1 MRVFLH
7 LKPNARFYIQITFI
21 TSSFVSVT
29 RNTKQLQEYRNPSTC
44 QNVSCA
50 YNLCLFHL
58 YPLRIGNLIFSP
70 GMKRREAL
78 KLFAEKAWDRT
89 DKAEKDVTRYQS
101 NPGQATAYMIGQLRI
116 WQVRNDTKARIEAH
130 KKTFKEK
137 DFHYQV
143 LSQGSSPLTHLESH
157 MRKFADCVIQPHSEG
172 CEYIIR
178 SLSDET
184 VMDEVTK
191 KPHKPFRDQPYQEHF
206 D

>member
-44 QNVSCA
+44 QNVSCV

-70 GMKRREAL
+70 GMKRQEAL

-89 DKAEKDVTRYQS
+89 DKAERDVARYQS
-101 NPGQATAYMIGQLRI
+101 TPNQAIANMIGQLRI
-116 WQVRNDTKARIEAH
+116 WQVQNDTKARI
-130 KKTFKEK
+130 
-137 DFHYQV
+137 
-143 LSQGSSPLTHLESH
+143 
-157 MRKFADCVIQPHSEG
+157 
-172 CEYIIR
+172 
-178 SLSDET
+178 
-184 VMDEVTK
+184 
-191 KPHKPFRDQPYQEHF
+191 
-206 D
+206 